1 MKGDVESVA
10 LSVSSATAIRKYPST
25 RSLRLPVLTPL
36 RRSHDQV
43 ATSALVITRLVPL
56 LVLNSLTLQLAKR
69 DDFAENVSLD
79 FKFQSQCST
88 STEMKYYDSVLDLIG
103 HTPLI
108 KLERLNKGV
117 KPLVLAKMENLNP
130 GFSVKDRIGVSM
142 IEAAER
148 EGILKPG
155 GTIVEATSGNTGI
168 GLAIAAAV
176 KGYKCIFVMT
186 DKASVEKSRYLKA
199 LGADVVITP
208 VSAKPGTPDHY
219 VSTARRIAAET
230 PNSFYPDQYSHPANP
245 EAHYQT
251 TGPELWEQTEGN
263 ITHFVSGIGTGGTIS
278 GTGKFLK
285 EKNPNIKVIGAD
297 PFGSIY
303 KTYKDTGKIPETTP
317 YLVEG
322 IGQEVLPANA
332 HMQYVDEVLNVSDH
346 DSFETARQ
354 LGRVEGIFC
363 GGSTG
368 TNCAAALR
376 VARDLDENATVVF
389 IVCDTG
395 EHYLSKFHSDEW
407 MKEKRLLEPQKIT
420 AGLIC
425 ETKGAHSPKDLVVV
439 APTER
444 VAAALAKMNE
454 MGLTQIPVLE
464 DGKSVG
470 SLRENH
476 LLSKVF
482 NDRDLLEAPVS
493 KVMDKGFPIVGVDDD
508 VNQVT
513 RKLRIHPAVLI
524 EEYGRITGI
533 ITRHDMLDTSD
544 GDGN

>member
-1 MKGDVESVA
+1 MHYYDN
-10 LSVSSATAIRKYPST
+10 
-25 RSLRLPVLTPL
+25 VLGLIGRTPL
-36 RRSHDQV
+36 VKLNRM
-43 ATSALVITRLVPL
+43 TR
-56 LVLNSLTLQLAKR
+56 
-69 DDFAENVSLD
+69 D
-79 FKFQSQCST
+79 
-88 STEMKYYDSVLDLIG
+88 
-103 HTPLI
+103 I
-108 KLERLNKGV
+108 KPV
-117 KPLVLAKMENLNP
+117 VLAKMENLNP

-148 EGILKPG
+148 EGMLKPG

-168 GLAIAAAV
+168 GLALAAAV

-245 EAHYQT
+245 EAHYRT
-251 TGPELWEQTEGN
+251 TGPELWEQTEGK

-285 EKNPNIKVIGAD
+285 EKNSNIKIIGAD

-303 KTYKDTGKIPETTP
+303 KTYKETGKIPETTP

-332 HMQYVDEVLNVSDH
+332 HMQYVDEVMNISDRE
-346 DSFETARQ
+346 SFETARQ

-368 TNCAAALR
+368 TNCAAAFRL
-376 VARDLDENATVVF
+376 ARSLDVNAIVVF

-425 ETKGAHSPKDLVVV
+425 ETKGARSPKSLVVV
-439 APTER
+439 APGDR
-444 VAAALAKMNE
+444 VADALAKMNE
-454 MGLTQIPVLE
+454 LGLTQVPVLQE
-464 DGKSVG
+464 GESVG

-476 LLSKVF
+476 LLSRVF
-482 NDRDLLEAPVS
+482 NDRDLLEGPVS
-493 KVMDKGFPIVGVDDD
+493 KVMDKGFPTVDVDAD
-508 VNQVT
+508 INVVS
-513 RKLRIHPAVLI
+513 RKLRASPAVLI

-533 ITRHDMLDTSD
+533 ITRHDVLDMS
-544 GDGN
+544 GNDGN

>member
-1 MKGDVESVA
+1 
-10 LSVSSATAIRKYPST
+10 
-25 RSLRLPVLTPL
+25 
-36 RRSHDQV
+36 
-43 ATSALVITRLVPL
+43 
-56 LVLNSLTLQLAKR
+56 
-69 DDFAENVSLD
+69 
-79 FKFQSQCST
+79 
-88 STEMKYYDSVLDLIG
+88 MKYYDNVLGLIG
-103 HTPLI
+103 HTPLV
-108 KLERLNKGV
+108 KLNRLNKGL

-130 GFSVKDRIGVSM
+130 GFSVKDRIGISM

-148 EGILKPG
+148 EGKIKPG

-168 GLAIAAAV
+168 GLALAASV

-245 EAHYQT
+245 ESHYRT
-251 TGPELWEQTEGN
+251 TGPELWEQTEGR

-278 GTGKFLK
+278 GAGKCLK
-285 EKNPNIKVIGAD
+285 EKNSNSKIVGAD

-303 KTYKDTGKIPETTP
+303 KTVKETGKVPETTP

-332 HMQYVDEVLNVSDH
+332 HLQYVDEVRNISDR

-354 LGRVEGIFC
+354 LSRLEGIFC

-368 TNCAAALR
+368 TNCAAALQ
-376 VARDLDENATVVF
+376 VAREADDDAIIVF

-407 MKEKRLLEPQKIT
+407 MKEKRLLEPHKVT
-420 AGLIC
+420 AGLLS
-425 ETKGAHSPKDLVVV
+425 ETKSKSAPKDVV
-439 APTER
+439 AVTPTDPVSE
-444 VAAALAKMNE
+444 ALAKMNE

-470 SLRENH
+470 SLREGH

-482 NDRDLLEAPVS
+482 NDRDLLDSPISE
-493 KVMDKGFPIVGVDDD
+493 VMDKSFPTVDVDDD
-508 VNQVT
+508 INAVT
-513 RKLRIHPAVLI
+513 RKLRTNQAVLI

-533 ITRHDMLDTSD
+533 ITRHDVLEIS
-544 GDGN
+544 GDGE